1 MNRCLF
7 MRQLI
12 YLFTF
17 AISLSSSAQKL
28 TEGVELHTEASA
40 TVSNGDN
47 APLWLSA
54 NRQGLVSVRQNS
66 LYERVGL
73 FRKIDNDSL
82 MNFRLGYGLDV
93 LYSQNAETDVSVHQ
107 AYAEIGWKK
116 LLLTV
121 GQKERQIDLRNNEL
135 TSGGLSQGINARPIP
150 EVLLDVDY
158 FSIPLTNHWWKWRF
172 RGGFGMTTDGAWQ
185 KRWAKSG
192 TRYTSNCLYHEK
204 ALYWKFG
211 REEVLPL
218 TFEIGIQMQT
228 QFGGTSYNTGGRGYE
243 GINTISHPE
252 NLNAFWHAFWP
263 MGSQDETDGLHP
275 NAAGNT
281 LGSYNM
287 RLSWSPGKYAV
298 KAYFERQFEDASM
311 LTLQYGIYDHLLGIE
326 AELPENPFL
335 KTIVVEHLSSKD
347 QSGAVYHD
355 ESPSLPDHIC
365 GRDNYY
371 NHHLYSGWQNYGMG
385 IGNPLLTS
393 PIYNSD
399 HCLEFRNN
407 RVAAWHVGLSGEPM
421 KNLSWRALAS
431 FSRNYGTYVTPL
443 DDILSQTYLMG
454 EATYSM
460 RRLALTLAIGYDSGH
475 LVGNSFGAQLTVSRK
490 FSIGK

>member
-1 MNRCLF
+1 MRIFLSIFSFASCLCS
-7 MRQLI
+7 
-12 YLFTF
+12 F
-17 AISLSSSAQKL
+17 AQSLSNGIELRTESSI
-28 TEGVELHTEASA
+28 TI
-40 TVSNGDN
+40 SNGDY

-54 NRQGLVSVRQNS
+54 NRQGIVSTKANS
-66 LYERVGL
+66 GYKKVGV
-73 FRKIDNDSL
+73 FRSTECDSL
-82 MNFRLGYGLDV
+82 KSFRIGYGLD
-93 LYSQNAETDVSVHQ
+93 LQLQRKAESIFFIHQ
-107 AYAEIGWKK
+107 AYAEIGWRKM
-116 LLLTV
+116 LLTV

-172 RGGFGMTTDGAWQ
+172 RGGFGMTTDGDWQ

-371 NHHLYSGWQNYGMG
+371 NHGLYSGWQNFGMG

-399 HCLEFRNN
+399 HLLMFRNN
-407 RVAAWHVGLSGEPM
+407 RVEAWHLGLCGQPF
-421 KNLSWRALAS
+421 KRFSWRMLAS
-431 FSRNYGTYVTPL
+431 FTRNYGTYDLPL
-443 DDILSQTYLMG
+443 EDILSQSYFMG
-454 EATYSM
+454 DATYQTS
-460 RRLALTLAIGYDSGH
+460 RRFSFTLAIGSDHGR
-475 LVGNSFGAQLTVSRK
+475 LLGNSFGAQFTIRRK
-490 FSIGK
+490 FCLGK